1 MTATDP
7 EVESSAAGSVVVYRR
22 DHCPFCFRLEH
33 GLKHAGVDYEQR
45 DIWADSEAA
54 DFVRSVN
61 DGNETVPTVVITAP
75 DGTQTVR
82 TNPGVSEV
90 LAALGQVPPARPGLL
105 GRLLGQRD
113 G

>member
-1 MTATDP
+1 MTATEP
-7 EVESSAAGSVVVYRR
+7 EATAQHGGSVVVYRR

-33 GLKHAGVDYEQR
+33 GLQHAGVEYEQR

-61 DGNETVPTVVITAP
+61 NGNETVPTVVITAP
-75 DGTQTVR
+75 DGTRTVR
-82 TNPGVSEV
+82 TNPGVAEV
-90 LAALGQVPPARPGLL
+90 LGALGQVPPAKPSLL
-105 GRLLGQRD
+105 GRLLG